1 MNSKEQKLM
10 RAAMDLHYNC
20 DEQHDCTHCLFGKGG
35 IPCKVSGIP
44 SEWFKD
50 ELMPEG
56 VERLRDATETICTAT
71 STSAGTP
78 PAPELTEL
86 LAHIYRFYD
95 EEEAEF
101 EKTMLTIRLM
111 LFLMIEQ
118 EKDRLLRDDSKKEE
132 RELTKTALEE
142 LLKQMETK

>member
-1 MNSKEQKLM
+1 MIK
-10 RAAMDLHYNC
+10 ADFAT
-20 DEQHDCTHCLFGKGG
+20 DE
-35 IPCKVSGIP
+35 SGRI
-44 SEWFKD
+44 E
-50 ELMPEG
+50 
-56 VERLRDATETICTAT
+56 
-71 STSAGTP
+71 
-78 PAPELTEL
+78 TEL
-86 LAHIYRFYD
+86 VGHT
-95 EEEAEF
+95 EF